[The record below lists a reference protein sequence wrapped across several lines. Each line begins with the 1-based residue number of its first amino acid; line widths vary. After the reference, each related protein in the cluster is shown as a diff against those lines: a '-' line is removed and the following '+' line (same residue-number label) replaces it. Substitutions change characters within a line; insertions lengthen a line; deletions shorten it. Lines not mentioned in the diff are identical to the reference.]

1 MFNLKYKNMK
11 KLKCF
16 FILFFSIITT
26 SIIFAQPQ
34 PQNSSHTFTVEIN
47 ADNTFEELE
56 EIQRFLKEDYNVSIH
71 FTDVNIKDDKIYG
84 IKLTLKNENQS
95 LMKSVQNNFKPIDA
109 FQIVLKQINDKK
121 YHIAINDDKQSHTS
135 DFGFST
141 LSKDM
146 LSSPFDTDFHFD
158 FMDEQINKMRN
169 EILKSQERF
178 RSFFHSSP
186 EESKPNK
193 DIEGLNN
200 SQTLSQSSSFRI

>member
-1 MFNLKYKNMK
+1 MK

-16 FILFFSIITT
+16 FILFFLFIST
-26 SIIFAQPQ
+26 SIFFAQPQ

-56 EIQRFLKEDYNVSIH
+56 EIQRFLKEDYNVEIH
-71 FTDVNIKDDKIYG
+71 FTDVNIKDNKIYG
-84 IKLTLKNENQS
+84 IKLTLKNDNQS
-95 LMKSVQNNFKPIDA
+95 LMKSIQNNFQPIA
-109 FQIVLKQINDKK
+109 PFQIVLKQMGNTK
-121 YHIAINDDKQSHTS
+121 YHIAINDSKHAN
-135 DFGFST
+135 DFSFPSIT
-141 LSKDM
+141 QEFM
-146 LSSPFDTDFHFD
+146 SSPFDMDSPFD